1 MLIVVVSNGC
11 SCCLQILHQFLEL
24 SGALL
29 EGERG
34 ASADDTDADT
44 DSVNLGWFPG
54 GKAATSDAVMV
65 AHLLGVLSF
74 GMAVSLHFGMDTPA
88 PPEVGVEVRRLYS
101 WFHHGWGVVGSI
113 VEITTP

>member
-11 SCCLQILHQFLEL
+11 SCCLQILHHFLEL

-34 ASADDTDADT
+34 ATADDTDT
-44 DSVNLGWFPG
+44 DNVHLGWFPG
-54 GKAATSDAVMV
+54 GKAATADSDMA

-74 GMAVSLHFGMDTPA
+74 GMATSLHFGIDTPA
-88 PPEVGVEVRRLYS
+88 PPEVGAEVRYLYS
-101 WFHHGWGVVGSI
+101 WFHHGWGVLWRFQLHNC
-113 VEITTP
+113 